1 MTTPH
6 TIRALIDARAAQC
19 PDKPFLLAA
28 PECAEDG
35 GAVLRPDVLTFAELR
50 DDCRALETVFQ
61 EAGLQAGDVV
71 SVFMGNGIHT
81 ARLLLAAMYSGL
93 VANPLNLL
101 CQPSQLRYIVE
112 HSDTRMVFVSGE
124 THAAMSGAIAELREQ
139 GLTRDIALLRTSP
152 DADGAPVP
160 TSVEPVLAETA
171 VSLDVHAKPAQR
183 VSRVT
188 YEAHAKHTDAWDTE
202 APSSGDPAASDVALL
217 MYTSG
222 TTGAPKGVLLDQ
234 RNLLA
239 NARNIS
245 REHRLGTGD
254 RVFAALPLYHINGL
268 VVTLLAPLFHGG
280 SVVMAP
286 RFSART
292 YWRDVARH
300 GCTWINVVPTIVAY
314 LLNND
319 EPCTADL
326 SALRFCRSASAAL
339 PVEHHR
345 AFEARFGIGIIE
357 TMGMTETAAP
367 MFSNPYDPASRRI
380 GSIGLPSGGEAKVID
395 RDGRECAA
403 DECGE
408 LVLRGEQVM
417 RGYYKR
423 AGETRAAFTADGW
436 LRTGDLGY
444 RDSDGYFYINGRA
457 KELIIKGGE
466 NIAPREIDEALLKH
480 PGVLDAAV
488 VGVPDS
494 AYGQEIV
501 AFIVPRIS
509 EGPGALDI
517 ADLREHCLRELGRYK
532 TPKEFRF
539 IAELPRGPSGKVQR
553 LKLVPT

>member
-1 MTTPH
+1 MKMPDS
-6 TIRALIDARAAQC
+6 IRALIDARAAQY

-28 PECAEDG
+28 SESAADG
-35 GAVLRPDVLTFAELR
+35 GPAAHADVLTFAALR
-50 DDCRALETVFQ
+50 DDCRALERVFH

-112 HSDTRMVFVSGE
+112 HSDTRMVFVSGD
-124 THAAMSGAIAELREQ
+124 THAAMASAIAELREQ
-139 GLTRDIALLRTSP
+139 GVTRTIALIRTEP
-152 DADGAPVP
+152 DAAVVRLPAC
-160 TSVEPVLAETA
+160 VEPALVETA
-171 VSLDVHAKPAQR
+171 GVAAAHR
-183 VSRVT
+183 VS
-188 YEAHAKHTDAWDTE
+188 ANDALHAPSLSAWD
-202 APSSGDPAASDVALL
+202 PQVSSSAEPDASDVALL

-222 TTGAPKGVLLDQ
+222 TTGAPKGVLLDH

-245 REHRLGTGD
+245 HEHRLGSSD

-280 SVVMAP
+280 SVVMTP
-286 RFSART
+286 RFAART

-319 EPCTADL
+319 EPCSFDL

-339 PVEHHR
+339 PADHHR
-345 AFEARFGIGIIE
+345 AFEARFGVGIIE

-367 MFSNPYDPASRRI
+367 VFSNPYDPERRRI

-403 DECGE
+403 NECGE

-423 AGETRAAFTADGW
+423 AEETHAAFTADGW

-501 AFIVPRIS
+501 AFIVPRI
-509 EGPGALDI
+509 GAGQGALDV
-517 ADLREHCLRELGRYK
+517 ADLRAYCLRELGRYK
-532 TPKEFRF
+532 TPKEFHF
-539 IAELPRGPSGKVQR
+539 VAELPRGPSGKVQR